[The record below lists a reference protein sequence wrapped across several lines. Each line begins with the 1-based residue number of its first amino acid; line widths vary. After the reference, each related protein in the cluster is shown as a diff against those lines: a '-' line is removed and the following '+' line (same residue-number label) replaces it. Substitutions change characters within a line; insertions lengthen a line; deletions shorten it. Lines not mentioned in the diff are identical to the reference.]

1 MGDRLLSRE
10 AVSMRK
16 TVRLA
21 AVLVLAAFVIIPNAV
36 DFALPWHP
44 WTWYG
49 FTVAADGV
57 VTSADSKAERS
68 GLRAGD
74 RILAPQGLTTIALP
88 DLPLARNG
96 RSAILR
102 VASHGRIHDVRIFS
116 HPHPRTLWD
125 NVTNEILTMSVC
137 AFVAIAALLV
147 LLRPRPATWAFL
159 ILAVGASPAAFLP
172 IEYLPAIWANVS
184 GTITGDAGVFG
195 GVAFLIFAMRFPDVR
210 QLPRVRWIE
219 STLIA
224 ASLLIAVLKT
234 TGHTPDRVELFAA
247 YTPIAAGVAVMI
259 WRLRHA
265 PEADRAKLRW
275 IFAAF
280 TIAWIPTMAIGV
292 FERVAGILPPLPIDN
307 LAFSVQIVAAIAVAY
322 TVMKHRLF
330 DIRFIINRAAVF
342 SIVSL
347 ILVGAFVLVEWLLT
361 DWLRDASHAS
371 NMIAGAALAL
381 GLGLSV
387 RTVHRRVDA
396 LMDYMFFRQRHENES
411 AIKRFT
417 EDAPYITDA
426 AVLVERTVATL
437 KRHTDADFVMLREC
451 IGDWENDPAVV
462 RMRATHKPV
471 DLNTVETMLPGDLA
485 FPMRT
490 RGQVPGVLILGPRR
504 TGETFAPDEIDVI
517 DGLAHSVAGAL
528 EAMRIQTDPTLQRI
542 EMRLDQLAE
551 RLTERGL
558 RGDTQTA

>member
-1 MGDRLLSRE
+1 MGDRLAPLES
-10 AVSMRK
+10 VPMRK
-16 TVRLA
+16 ALRLA
-21 AVLVLAAFVIIPNAV
+21 AVLALAAFVIIPTAV
-36 DFALPWHP
+36 DFVLPWHP
-44 WTWYG
+44 WAWYG
-49 FTVAADGV
+49 FTMAAGGV
-57 VTSADSKAERS
+57 VTSTDSTAERS

-88 DLPLARNG
+88 DLPLARDGN
-96 RSAILR
+96 SVILR
-102 VASHGRIHDVRIFS
+102 VASHGRIHDVRLVS
-116 HPHPRTLWD
+116 HPHLRTFWD
-125 NVTNEILTMSVC
+125 NVTNDVLTMSVC
-137 AFVAIAALLV
+137 TFVAIAALLV
-147 LLRPRPATWAFL
+147 LLRPRAATWAFL
-159 ILAVGASPAAFLP
+159 ILAVGVSPASFLP

-184 GTITGDAGVFG
+184 GTITGNAGVFG
-195 GVAFLIFAMRFPDVR
+195 GVAFLIFVMRFPDVR
-210 QLPRVRWIE
+210 PRAAARWIE
-219 STLIA
+219 RALIA

-234 TGHTPDRVELFAA
+234 TGYTPDRVELFAA

-307 LAFSVQIVAAIAVAY
+307 LAFSVQVVAAIAVAY
-322 TVMKHRLF
+322 TVLKHRLF

-342 SIVSL
+342 SVVSL
-347 ILVGAFVLVEWLLT
+347 ILVGTFVLVEWLLT

-371 NMIAGAALAL
+371 NMIAGACLAL

-387 RTVHRRVDA
+387 RMVHGRVDA
-396 LMDYMFFRQRHENES
+396 LMDHLFFRQRHENVS
-411 AIKRFT
+411 AIERFT

-426 AVLVERTVATL
+426 AILVERAVATL
-437 KRHTDADFVMLREC
+437 QRHTDADFVLLREYL
-451 IGDWENDPAVV
+451 GDWENDPAVV

-471 DLNTVETMLPGDLA
+471 DLSTVETTLPGDIA

-490 RGQVPGVLILGPRR
+490 RGQVQGVLILGPRR
-504 TGETFAPDEIDVI
+504 TGETFAPDEINAI
-517 DGLAHSVAGAL
+517 DRLAHSVGGAL
-528 EAMRIQTDPTLQRI
+528 DAMNIQSDPALRRI
-542 EMRLDQLAE
+542 EMRLDQLAQQ
-551 RLTERGL
+551 LTERGL